1 MGQTRL
7 LIIDEHKAVRQALV
21 SRLQQTGQL
30 EVVGS
35 TSSTEEGL
43 LQVEALHP
51 NVVLLE
57 TKRSDGTGLETCRR
71 IARNHPDTTVIV
83 LTSYDDEDER
93 QAAYMA
99 GAASYI
105 LKDIDSTQL
114 VREILSPDCNS
125 IHDVL

>member
-1 MGQTRL
+1 
-7 LIIDEHKAVRQALV
+7 VRQALV

-35 TSSTEEGL
+35 TGSSEDGV
-43 LQVEALHP
+43 LQAEALRP

-57 TKRSDGTGLETCRR
+57 TKRSDGSGLEICRR
-71 IARNHPDTTVIV
+71 IARGDASTTVIV
-83 LTSYDDEDER
+83 LTSYEDEEER

-99 GAASYI
+99 GAALYI

-114 VREILSPDCNS
+114 LREILSCNS
-125 IHDVL
+125 PPCDESTSLQSTTPP